1 MAVGSIVDYLKKNNQ
16 DSSFGARKKL
26 ASQYG
31 INNYSGTASQNIQ
44 LLKSLQSG
52 ANKVTAPQPS
62 GAVEQITDNTPG
74 YTAPGPV
81 SITPTATKTK
91 SYQSK
96 FVPTELTDHYKSKML
111 STDDDRP
118 SAYESQYEST
128 ISDIIDT
135 IRNKKKFDIKTDAN
149 YNMLYDQ
156 YKQRYEVNADKAMRD
171 AMASANGA
179 TGGYGSSYGQ
189 IAGQQAYDNTMQGLN
204 DQNLT
209 LMQLAY
215 QMYGDD
221 IADNYKQL
229 AAIQGEDDR
238 LYGRHRDDVADWQ
251 TDRNY
256 YANQY
261 WGSFQNDRSAYEN
274 DRAFDYGV
282 DKDTLD
288 REDSQYQN
296 ALTLA
301 TSLAQKGQPVPSYLT
316 EIIDRYNTAHGLSGD
331 SAAQLQQLA
340 AQAIA
345 QTASKSSGRKAS
357 GSNSKSK
364 TAPISNTETKSSS
377 SSTPTGLAKLV
388 DASKG
393 KLSFENMFGTTPAGA
408 AAFANSLSA
417 PLNNMKNY
425 HGTGT
430 VADSND
436 RSDPSITN
444 RNGDGWVYVDG
455 LGKVTDEELER
466 YIDNGTIT
474 ETFNNGM
481 YTYRYNKKNSSSK
494 NSHYKDYGRY

>member
-16 DSSFGARKKL
+16 DSSFGARKRL

-44 LLKSLQSG
+44 LLKSLQRG
-52 ANKVTAPQPS
+52 ANNVTAPQPS

-74 YTAPGPV
+74 YTAPGSV
-81 SITPTATKTK
+81 SSTPTATKTK

-96 FVPTELTDHYKSKML
+96 FAPTELTDHYKSKML

-331 SAAQLQQLA
+331 SASQLQQLA

-345 QTASKSSGRKAS
+345 LT
-357 GSNSKSK
+357 KSK
-364 TAPISNTETKSSS
+364 GSGKGSGGSSNANYSDEKINNNIAWDVAKDKDTDLDTAIEAIDEAYWNYYSDRIPTSSEQGKYQALNQAMQLFKNK
-377 SSTPTGLAKLV
+377 TGIK
-388 DASKG
+388 
-393 KLSFENMFGTTPAGA
+393 NA
-408 AAFANSLSA
+408 AAIKAHFD
-417 PLNNMKNY
+417 K
-425 HGTGT
+425 
-430 VADSND
+430 VVKD
-436 RSDPSITN
+436 R
-444 RNGDGWVYVDG
+444 
-455 LGKVTDEELER
+455 
-466 YIDNGTIT
+466 
-474 ETFNNGM
+474 M
-481 YTYRYNKKNSSSK
+481 NK
-494 NSHYKDYGRY
+494 